1 MQAIIFDLDETL
13 IDRNAAVENFAPY
26 IWSQYISQGELSQ
39 NLFVE
44 NVISLDQHDYL
55 PRAEF
60 FARMF
65 QSLVD
70 AIPSKKVIED
80 SFYAQVWETPTSL
93 VACCVTRNMLRSISD
108 QIIQAQRSGAILSN
122 R

>member
-13 IDRNAAVENFAPY
+13 IDRNAAVENFARD

-93 VACCVTRNMLRSISD
+93 VACCLLRD
-108 QIIQAQRSGAILSN
+108 AQHATIN
-122 R
+122 Q